1 MDLKMSWLL
10 LLIASVF
17 EIIWAVSLKT
27 SEGFSRPAA
36 SVVTVL
42 AMIASVWF
50 LALAMRTL
58 PLGTAYASWTGLG
71 TIGAFTVGILFL
83 GESVAVERFIAI
95 LLIVAG
101 LVLLK
106 LSPSV

>member
-1 MDLKMSWLL
+1 MSWLF

-36 SVVTVL
+36 SVVTVF
-42 AMIASVWF
+42 AMITSIWF

-95 LLIVAG
+95 ILIITG